1 MSGTLRGALEEDI
14 ALRHLQAQG
23 LELLARNVRFKVGEL
38 DLVMRD
44 GDTLVITEVRKRSR
58 DDYGTAAETVGA
70 AKQRR
75 IVLATKLWLARQ
87 PQDDNCPIRFD
98 VCALDATNT
107 VSWLRAAFDA
117 GN

>member
-1 MSGTLRGALEEDI
+1 MRGALEEDI
-14 ALRHLQAQG
+14 ALAYMQAQG
-23 LELLARNVRFKVGEL
+23 LQLLARNVRFKGGEL

-58 DDYGTAAETVGA
+58 DDFGTAAETVGA

-87 PQDDNCPIRFD
+87 PQYYQHPIRFD
-98 VCALDATNT
+98 VCTLDATNK